1 MSKWVADSNQD
12 QDIIDVLYKIPKRKE
27 VTDAN
32 GNKKYIGMYDES
44 QRWCYDVLDVKGLT
58 PYDYRDLILQEKAKM
73 MA

>member
-1 MSKWVADSNQD
+1 MGRDMEF
-12 QDIIDVLYKIPKRKE
+12 LH
-27 VTDAN
+27 TDAN

-73 MA
+73 TA